1 MKPALRQLLG
11 SLGLLF
17 LGMYAS
23 AGAETIAVVTSDNLT
38 STKRTISGA
47 RRVIA
52 SAHEQ
57 ATFLEFLV
65 TDPDHD
71 RVLADS
77 IRQSNP
83 DLILTVGSRATEF
96 AQANFAKTPIVF
108 SAVLY
113 PAISG
118 FVETL
123 ASPGRNITGAS
134 LNISAQTQ
142 FIYFREL
149 MPQIKR
155 LGVLYTDNTASLIA
169 PSKVLAE
176 REGLEL
182 IPIKITDEKELPRA
196 LDSLTRTVDGIWSV
210 ADPRLFTPQAT
221 KFILMRTLKSGV
233 PLMGFSRHVV
243 ASGALFAL
251 DFDYKAIG
259 RQAGT
264 IANQVLEG
272 TSPGRIQ
279 VTAPDVIWFHYN
291 EKTANLLNI
300 TVPERLAAV
309 AKEVYR

>member
-1 MKPALRQLLG
+1 MKPALRKLLG
-11 SLGLLF
+11 TLGLLC
-17 LGMYAS
+17 LCLAS
-23 AGAETIAVVTSDNLT
+23 DSLAETIAIVTSDDLT
-38 STKRTISGA
+38 STRRTISGA

-52 SAHEQ
+52 DAHET
-57 ATFLEFLV
+57 AVFLEFLV
-65 TDPDHD
+65 TDTDSD
-71 RVLADS
+71 RRVADS
-77 IRQSNP
+77 LRRTNP
-83 DLILTVGSRATEF
+83 DLILTVGTRATEF
-96 AQANFAKTPIVF
+96 AKANFSRTPIVF

-113 PAISG
+113 PSISG
-118 FVETL
+118 FVESL

-142 FIYFREL
+142 FMYFREL
-149 MPQIKR
+149 MPGLKR
-155 LGVLYTDNTASLIA
+155 VGVLYTDSTASLIA

-176 REGLEL
+176 QAGLTL
-182 IPIKITDEKELPRA
+182 VPIKINDEKELPRA
-196 LDSLTRTVDGIWSV
+196 LDSLVRTVDGIWSV

-221 KFILMRTLKSGV
+221 KFILMRTLKSGI

-259 RQAGT
+259 RQAGG
-264 IANQVLEG
+264 IANRVLDG
-272 TSPGRIQ
+272 TPPGRIQ

-300 TVPERLAAV
+300 TVPDRLAAV

>member
-1 MKPALRQLLG
+1 MKPALRQVLCG
-11 SLGLLF
+11 FGLLLF
-17 LGMYAS
+17 GFAS
-23 AGAETIAVVTSDNLT
+23 DAVAETIAIVTSDNLT
-38 STKRTISGA
+38 STRRTISGA

-52 SAHEQ
+52 DAHAE
-57 ATFLEFLV
+57 ATFVEFLV
-65 TDPDHD
+65 TDAGHD
-71 RVLADS
+71 SMLADS
-77 IRQSNP
+77 IRSINP
-83 DLILTVGSRATEF
+83 DLILTVGSRATDF
-96 AQANFAKTPIVF
+96 AKDNFSKTPIVF

-142 FIYFREL
+142 FMYFREL
-149 MPQIKR
+149 MPNLKR
-155 LGVLYTDNTASLIA
+155 VGVLYTDSTASLIA

-176 REGLEL
+176 QEGLQL
-182 IPIKITDEKELPRA
+182 VPIKITDEKELPRA
-196 LDSLTRTVDGIWSV
+196 LDSLVRTVDGIWSV

-221 KFILMRTLKSGV
+221 KFILMRTLKSGI

-259 RQAGT
+259 RQAGE
-264 IANQVLEG
+264 IVNRVLDG
-272 TSPGRIQ
+272 TEPGRIQ

-300 TVPERLAAV
+300 TVPDRLAAV

>member
-1 MKPALRQLLG
+1 MKPALRQVLCG
-11 SLGLLF
+11 FGLLLF
-17 LGMYAS
+17 GFAS
-23 AGAETIAVVTSDNLT
+23 DAAAETIAIVTSDNLT
-38 STKRTISGA
+38 STRRTISGA

-52 SAHEQ
+52 DAHAE
-57 ATFLEFLV
+57 AAFVEFVV
-65 TDPDHD
+65 TDAGHD
-71 RVLADS
+71 SMLADS
-77 IRQSNP
+77 IRSINP
-83 DLILTVGSRATEF
+83 DLILTVGSLATDF
-96 AQANFAKTPIVF
+96 AKDNFSKTPIVF

-123 ASPGRNITGAS
+123 SSPGRNITGAS

-142 FIYFREL
+142 FMYFREL
-149 MPQIKR
+149 MPNLKR
-155 LGVLYTDNTASLIA
+155 VGVLYTDSTASLIA

-176 REGLEL
+176 QEGLQL
-182 IPIKITDEKELPRA
+182 VPIKITDEKELPRA
-196 LDSLTRTVDGIWSV
+196 LDSLVRTVDGIWSV

-221 KFILMRTLKSGV
+221 KFILMRTLKSGI

-259 RQAGT
+259 RQAGE
-264 IANQVLEG
+264 IVNRVLDGAE
-272 TSPGRIQ
+272 PGRIQ

-300 TVPERLAAV
+300 TVPDRLAAV